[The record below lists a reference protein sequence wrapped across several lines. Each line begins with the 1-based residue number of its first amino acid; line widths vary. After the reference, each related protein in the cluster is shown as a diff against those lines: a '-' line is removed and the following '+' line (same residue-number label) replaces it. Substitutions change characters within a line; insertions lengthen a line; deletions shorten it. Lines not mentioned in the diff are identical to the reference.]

1 MRPYP
6 HDHIAREI
14 NTRLE
19 LFESTL
25 AKCINEGRITEDGQG
40 IKITNWV
47 KYQSEYERQKPYRQ
61 RRRAEYT
68 PEENA
73 ARERENNERIAAW
86 EAAHPGRKHPVKMG
100 VEA

>member
-1 MRPYP
+1 M
-6 HDHIAREI
+6 HEI
-14 NTRLE
+14 HTE
-19 LFESTL
+19 EGVFESTL
-25 AKCINEGRITEDGQG
+25 KKCKEEGRISEDGRG
-40 IKITNWV
+40 IVITNWT

-61 RRRAEYT
+61 RGRRVEYT

-73 ARERENNERIAAW
+73 ARERENDERIAAW